1 MEDAFFKTADR
12 SFGFSFHGNPLD
24 RASDHRREDIAYLAG
39 LRARPEA
46 RTLLIARDMPI
57 LAKGE
62 ERQPLFPIET
72 IAALGG
78 ARVEALLG
86 LQSSGAPVFLALL
99 PDAAVEQRA
108 DLSDGFLDRRELF
121 VPGREDLELL
131 DLRSIAVQG
140 LVPPEMLAIL
150 GQAKAIA
157 HWHARHGFCAN
168 CGSATRVVAAG
179 WRRECDVCKTQ
190 HFPRTDPVVIMLAVD
205 GERCL
210 LGRQPRFPKKMYS
223 ALAGFLES
231 GETIEEAVRREIHE
245 EAGIACGAVGYVA
258 SQPWPFPASLMIG
271 CLAQANS
278 RDIRID
284 GDELEDARWFDRA
297 EVSAMF
303 EKRHPEG
310 LLAPNPM
317 AIAHHILR
325 FWLRGGEG

>member
-24 RASDHRREDIAYLAG
+24 RVSERREDAAFLAE
-39 LRARPEA
+39 LRARPDA
-46 RTLLIARDMPI
+46 RALLIARDMPI

-62 ERQPLFPIET
+62 PHQPMFPLET
-72 IAALGG
+72 AAALGG
-78 ARVEALLG
+78 ARVEILLG
-86 LQSSGAPVFLALL
+86 LEPSGAPVFAALL

-108 DLSDGFLDRRELF
+108 DLSDGFLDRRELV
-121 VPGREDLELL
+121 VPGRDDLELV

-140 LVPPEMLAIL
+140 LVPPATLAIL

-168 CGSATRVVAAG
+168 CGAPSRPAAAG

-190 HFPRTDPVVIMLAVD
+190 HFPRTDPVVIMLAID

-210 LGRQPRFPKKMYS
+210 LGRQARFPKKMYS
-223 ALAGFLES
+223 ALAGFLEP

-271 CLAQANS
+271 CLAQAKT
-278 RDIRID
+278 RELRID
-284 GDELEDARWFDRA
+284 GQELEDARWFERN
-297 EVSAMF
+297 EVRAMF

-325 FWLRGGEG
+325 FWLDGGDA